1 MADKIITEPKKT
13 GKGKNPARKVRKK
26 IRSIPD
32 KNTRLKIIK
41 ALTKVEETWVN
52 NVLLDTLDDPCEKI
66 RDVIILEL
74 SQRENLDI
82 QQVCKKLT
90 ALPWYVKSSSL
101 RLLGLKK
108 NHYTVNK
115 IEALIDNSNVDV
127 RRTAA
132 YVLGEIGGREALT
145 LLAVLVKDKN
155 RIVRKSAELAL
166 DKASN
171 IKFI

>member
-1 MADKIITEPKKT
+1 M
-13 GKGKNPARKVRKK
+13 
-26 IRSIPD
+26 
-32 KNTRLKIIK
+32 
-41 ALTKVEETWVN
+41 
-52 NVLLDTLDDPCEKI
+52 
-66 RDVIILEL
+66 
-74 SQRENLDI
+74 
-82 QQVCKKLT
+82 
-90 ALPWYVKSSSL
+90 
-101 RLLGLKK
+101 RLLVLKK

-132 YVLGEIGGREALT
+132 YVLGEIGGRKALT
-145 LLAVLVKDKN
+145 LLAMLVKDKN

>member
-1 MADKIITEPKKT
+1 MVDNQKKT
-13 GKGKNPARKVRKK
+13 GRSKNPALIVRKK

-52 NVLLDTLDDPCEKI
+52 SVLLDTLDDPCEKI

-90 ALPWYVKSSSL
+90 TLPWYVKSSSL
-101 RLLGLKK
+101 KILGLKK
-108 NHYTVNK
+108 NPHIVNK
-115 IEALIDNSNVDV
+115 IEALVNEPNVDV
-127 RRTAA
+127 RSTAA
-132 YVLGEIGGREALT
+132 YVLGEIGGREALA

-155 RIVRKSAELAL
+155 RIVKKSAELAL

-171 IKFI
+171 LKFI